1 MSLLAAV
8 ARLLQLAEIRSALIG
23 AEALSL
29 RAVSRSTLDRDLLT
43 TDRRALEV
51 ALWQPLID
59 SGIHCDVRRGDSE
72 DPLAGVVRI
81 TAAGE
86 RPVDLIVGRHSWQT
100 RIVERS
106 EMLALGDVVLPVPRA
121 SDLILLKLFA
131 GGGQDAWDVAQL
143 LAEEGRDGVVGEVE
157 RQLGELPAEA
167 RLLWERILRS

>member
-1 MSLLAAV
+1 MSLLAEV
-8 ARLLQLAEIRSALIG
+8 ARRLQQGQIRCALIG

-29 RAVSRSTLDRDLLT
+29 RAASRSTLDRDLLT
-43 TDRRALEV
+43 TDPRSLDA

-59 SGIHCDVRRGDSE
+59 AGIHCEIRRGDAE

-81 TAAGE
+81 TAADE

-100 RIVERS
+100 RILERS
-106 EMLALGDVVLPVPRA
+106 ELLDLGDVVLPVPRA

-143 LAEEGRDGVVGEVE
+143 LAGEGREEVAAE
-157 RQLGELPAEA
+157 VQQQLADLPADS
-167 RLLWERILRS
+167 RLLWKRILAG

>member
-1 MSLLAAV
+1 MSLLATV
-8 ARLLQLAEIRSALIG
+8 VRQLQIAEIRCALIG

-29 RAVSRSTLDRDLLT
+29 RAASRSTLDRDLLT
-43 TDRRALEV
+43 TDRRALET

-59 SGIHCDVRRGDSE
+59 AGIRCDVRCGDRE
-72 DPLAGVVRI
+72 DPLAGVVRF

-106 EMLALGDVVLPVPRA
+106 ELLDLGDVALPVPPA

-143 LAEEGRDGVVGEVE
+143 LAGEDRDGVIVEVE
-157 RQLGELPAEA
+157 QQLAELPAEA
-167 RLLWERILRS
+167 RLLWERILAS